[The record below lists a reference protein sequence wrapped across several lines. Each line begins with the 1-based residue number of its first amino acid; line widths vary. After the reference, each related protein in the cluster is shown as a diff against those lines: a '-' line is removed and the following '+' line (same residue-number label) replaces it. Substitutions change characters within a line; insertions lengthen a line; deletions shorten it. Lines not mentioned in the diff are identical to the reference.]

1 MPPYGERIWDKVFN
15 FTQVIRIFALI
26 YALLCSQKDKIR
38 DKNNSTII

>member
-1 MPPYGERIWDKVFN
+1 MEAPLQVASIAS
-15 FTQVIRIFALI
+15 FTQVIRIFAQI